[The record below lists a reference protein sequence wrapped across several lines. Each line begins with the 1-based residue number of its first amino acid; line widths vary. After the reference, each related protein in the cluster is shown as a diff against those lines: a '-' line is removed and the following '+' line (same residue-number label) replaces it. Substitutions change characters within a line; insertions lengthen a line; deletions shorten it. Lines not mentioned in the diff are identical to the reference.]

1 MPNGKCKM
9 HGGKSPG
16 APRGQQHPNYKTGK
30 YSQAGKEIRK
40 TLREMRRTGEML
52 LARSLDVHGLSRKLP
67 PTLRRRRHVKK
78 ARAAAKAKAKGDQ
91 Q

>member
-1 MPNGKCKM
+1 
-9 HGGKSPG
+9 
-16 APRGQQHPNYKTGK
+16 
-30 YSQAGKEIRK
+30 
-40 TLREMRRTGEML
+40 

-67 PTLRRRRHVKK
+67 PPLRRRTHVKK

>member
-16 APRGQQHPNYKTGK
+16 APRGAEHPNFKGGK
-30 YSQAGKEIRK
+30 YTKEGMALR
-40 TLREMRRTGEML
+40 TMLREMRRTGEML

-67 PTLRRRRHVKK
+67 PPLRRRTHVKK
-78 ARAAAKAKAKGDQ
+78 ARAAAKAKGEAKK
-91 Q
+91 